1 MKDGLLLFAAI
12 GFALAELVRGQSFAG
27 EYADKNYQNGGA
39 AFHMSIEGSGN
50 NTQGWFSV
58 GKNNG
63 AGSAPEGQGTGKINS
78 KGALEFKFED
88 SCHNAGTGII
98 TRSGADIIVSMTTIR
113 KTDAGCAA
121 FYGQNFKLKRVKK

>member
-1 MKDGLLLFAAI
+1 MKDGLLLFAAV
-12 GFALAELVRGQSFAG
+12 GFALAGSARGQSFTG
-27 EYADKNYQNGGA
+27 EYADKNYQNSSA

-88 SCHNAGTGII
+88 SCRNSGTGTI
-98 TRSGADIIVSMTTIR
+98 TRSGADIIVSMTTTR
-113 KTDAGCAA
+113 KADTSCAA